1 MSIFAVGGKLGFSAG
16 PLMAAAALSSWGLI
30 GTVIFIV
37 PSLICSLI
45 LLAKNSTFLSYGSKK
60 SAVF

>member
-16 PLMAAAALSSWGLI
+16 PLMAAAVLSSWGLI

-45 LLAKNSTFLSYGSKK
+45 LLAKTVHFFRTDQKISCF
-60 SAVF
+60 